1 MRSENFIGFFTVS
14 GFFVGLFF
22 CFMTDLEAYEMVLYT
37 GIISLCFFLGAHIL
51 IMNYVDASKESKI
64 YFDKIKYEEINNYLI
79 GELATRERKMDSMIQ
94 IKREKLMAKQNKKS
108 KNSKKDERA
117 KTKAA

>member
-14 GFFVGLFF
+14 GFFIGLFF

-51 IMNYVDASKESKI
+51 IMNYVDASKDSKI
-64 YFDKIKYEEINNYLI
+64 YFDKTKYEEINNYLI

-94 IKREKLMAKQNKKS
+94 IKREKLLAKQKA
-108 KNSKKDERA
+108 KNSKKDERT
-117 KTKAA
+117 KIKAA